1 MALAGEINK
10 DGEQCPDCNVTLD
23 LQVLQSGAGYY
34 IGTFCNC
41 GPYSR
46 ESDYFRNYSDTEAEL
61 RIWQEDNVRPHGRDT
76 GYHDE

>member
-1 MALAGEINK
+1 MLKGETIASGAPNP
-10 DGEQCPDCNVTLD
+10 CPDCGLKLE

-46 ESDYFRNYSDTEAEL
+46 ESGYYRTREEADAAMTAGGYE
-61 RIWQEDNVRPHGRDT
+61 RSAGFT
-76 GYHDE
+76 G